1 MGTTLLDI
9 HDDARAR
16 RAYEAIVASRVL
28 GRPWFEP
35 TSFTEHVVDW
45 RHDDKAEPKEIWVAE
60 DAAGIAG
67 VATLYLPMEDNTSL
81 AWFDLHVDPS
91 RRRRGHGSALI
102 ERVAERAAAAQRT
115 LVLTEFMV
123 PSDAPEH
130 EYRRFAERHGYT
142 LNNTEVIRH
151 LDLPV
156 AGERLDALCEASRP
170 RWHRDYRLE
179 TFTNGVPEPLRPSLC
194 DVMNQLVVDAPTGD
208 IDFEPESLNPT
219 RYQEYLDVERDQQRT
234 RLTTVAID
242 DATGDVVAYTDLVL
256 PAGAPTTVWQWGTFV
271 DRAHRGRRLGMAVK
285 VENLRRL
292 QAEHP
297 GRRRVTTGNDGTN
310 SWMVS
315 INEELGFR
323 VVELCPAYQ
332 RTLA

>member
-1 MGTTLLDI
+1 MGTTLLDV

-35 TSFTEHVVDW
+35 TSFNEIVVDW
-45 RHDDKAEPKEIWVAE
+45 RHDDKAEPKEVWVAE
-60 DAAGIAG
+60 DQSGIAG
-67 VATLYLPMEDNTSL
+67 VATLYLPMEDNTSI
-81 AWFDLHVDPS
+81 AWFDLHVDPD

-102 ERVAERAAAAQRT
+102 ERMTERAAAAQRS

-123 PSDAPEH
+123 PSDEPQH
-130 EYRRFAERHGYT
+130 GYRLFAERHGYT

-170 RWHRDYRLE
+170 RWEGDYHLE
-179 TFTNGVPEPLRPSLC
+179 TFANGVPEPLRPSLC

-219 RYQEYLDVERDQQRT
+219 RYQEYLDVERDQRRT

-242 DATGDVVAYTDLVL
+242 NGTGDVVAFTDLML
-256 PAGAPTTVWQWGTFV
+256 PSGAPTTTWQWGTFV

-297 GRRRVTTGNDGTN
+297 ARRRVTTGNDGTN

-323 VVELCPAYQ
+323 IVELCPAYQ